1 MIACEDYRQ
10 TQNLGIFMTG
20 TAEPRGPS
28 ILVVD
33 DERVIADSLARIL
46 TLSGCAAVPAYS
58 AESAIESALRTSPEL
73 LISDIVMTGMNGID
87 LAIKLQH
94 IAPQCKVI
102 LSSGQPVSA
111 QLLDLAGREGWNFAF
126 LHKPIH
132 PAQLLTYVSKIIY
145 RPNRSFQLRE
155 AQPAY

>member
-1 MIACEDYRQ
+1 MIACEDHRR
-10 TQNLGIFMTG
+10 TQNLGIFIAG
-20 TAEPRGPS
+20 TAEMHRPS

-46 TLSGCAAVPAYS
+46 TLSGYAAVPAYS
-58 AESAIESALRTSPEL
+58 GEAAIESSLRTPPEL
-73 LISDIVMTGMNGID
+73 LISDIVMPGMNGID
-87 LAIKLQH
+87 LAIRLQR

-126 LHKPIH
+126 LLKPIH
-132 PAQLLTYVSKIIY
+132 PTQLLTHLSKIVY
-145 RPNRSFQLRE
+145 RPNRSFHLRE

>member
-20 TAEPRGPS
+20 TAELRGPS

-33 DERVIADSLARIL
+33 DERVIADSLAQIL
-46 TLSGCAAVPAYS
+46 TLSGYAAAPAYNGE
-58 AESAIESALRTSPEL
+58 AAIESALRTPPEL
-73 LISDIVMTGMNGID
+73 LISDIVMPGMNGID
-87 LAIKLQH
+87 LAIRLQH
-94 IAPQCKVI
+94 LAPQCKVI

-132 PAQLLTYVSKIIY
+132 PAQLLTHVSKIIY
-145 RPNRSFQLRE
+145 RPNRRFHLQE